1 MTGPRF
7 EVFQFNPNGVVQ
19 LESCGSLQAV
29 EQSAPRL
36 LLKTVASCASWI
48 EILGGDRFLRARGT
62 PKGKPLGDVPKYGD
76 GRDVS

>member
-48 EILGGDRFLRARGT
+48 ETLGRSFSSGERNS
-62 PKGKPLGDVPKYGD
+62 KGKAP
-76 GRDVS
+76 RRCS